1 MLMIFL
7 LMYIIMSADKNEIY
21 WKWMLWIKKRFNKG
35 YKKGLKP
42 SGVYLRHGS
51 STIQTFDE
59 IIRKMIFEYA
69 SLRFEKMISK
79 NQDLTFE
86 YLEKKFKDNHLTF
99 GKNKYKLLN
108 IINEE
113 NKYTNLGLLLSD

>member
-1 MLMIFL
+1 
-7 LMYIIMSADKNEIY
+7 
-21 WKWMLWIKKRFNKG
+21 
-35 YKKGLKP
+35 
-42 SGVYLRHGS
+42 
-51 STIQTFDE
+51 
-59 IIRKMIFEYA
+59 
-69 SLRFEKMISK
+69 MISK